1 MRRVGTGGL
10 QKKASPRP
18 STGWASFMPTARV
31 LPLDYEYAYAWKS
44 VAASQGHREA
54 RASLQTTKGQLSPT
68 EFEEAE
74 KLSEQF
80 IQRYGPKPGS
90 ATNDH
95 P

>member
-1 MRRVGTGGL
+1 AQYRLGELYANG
-10 QKKASPRP
+10 K
-18 STGWASFMPTARV
+18 V
-31 LPLDYEYAYAWKS
+31 LLWTTNTPMLGKS
-44 VAASQGHREA
+44 VAASQGHRQA
-54 RASLQTTKGQLSPT
+54 RASLQTTKGHLSPT